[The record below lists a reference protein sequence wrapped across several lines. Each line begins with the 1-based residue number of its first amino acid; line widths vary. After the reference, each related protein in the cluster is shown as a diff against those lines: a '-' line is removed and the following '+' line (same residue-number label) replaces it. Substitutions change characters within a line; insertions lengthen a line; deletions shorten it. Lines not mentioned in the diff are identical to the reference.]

1 MMVGG
6 WASVGWEGRRNR
18 GRGEASASE
27 WSGAV
32 NSLCVQGGGLTLRGR
47 GQARRSFKK
56 PLPASPQTLPA
67 SLMTSRE
74 AMPFNPNLGF
84 PVTSGD

>member
-6 WASVGWEGRRNR
+6 WASVGWEGGRSR

-32 NSLCVQGGGLTLRGR
+32 NSLCVQRGWTYS
-47 GQARRSFKK
+47 ARQRPGKEI
-56 PLPASPQTLPA
+56 L
-67 SLMTSRE
+67 
-74 AMPFNPNLGF
+74 
-84 PVTSGD
+84 